1 MKRLLVLPLLL
12 LGGLMVACSDDDNGD
27 SAPADTPTSVAAEE
41 SPSPE
46 ELPQGLQFVLDSAS
60 DGILIADLREHLSP
74 ELEGMSDDELTRA
87 VSCFPSDV
95 NAEVLDQRVTES
107 GDSATLVEVW
117 QVTEVGAS
125 AIETEVEREWTFEQ
139 VTEGEATGYVITGL
153 PSECPFE
160 ASDPGGTQEP
170 SIETPESDDDD

>member
-1 MKRLLVLPLLL
+1 
-12 LGGLMVACSDDDNGD
+12 
-27 SAPADTPTSVAAEE
+27 
-41 SPSPE
+41 
-46 ELPQGLQFVLDSAS
+46 
-60 DGILIADLREHLSP
+60 
-74 ELEGMSDDELTRA
+74 MSDDELNRA

-107 GDSATLVEVW
+107 GDTATLVEVW